1 MTLAETY
8 SWILYAIGM
17 TSHSYPATPK
27 GISRAA
33 DEINH
38 AVPTH
43 TELQSSIAWLEA
55 EGLIKQDGRSME
67 PTAMGREMLD
77 RGSVSSDGV
86 SEVWRSLTSEL
97 ANMGVDDSE
106 EINPSDMNTSQ
117 RPEA

>member
-17 TSHSYPATPK
+17 ASHSYPATPK
-27 GISRAA
+27 GISREA

-43 TELQSSIAWLEA
+43 KELQASILWLEA
-55 EGLIKQDGRSME
+55 EGLIKQDELSME
-67 PTAMGREMLD
+67 PTTMGREMLD
-77 RGSVSSDGV
+77 RGSAASNGV
-86 SEVWRSLTSEL
+86 SEVWRALTSEL